1 MSDDPTAADLFKAA
15 VGERVL
21 LWRLSLLMSRAALA
35 EKAGVSVDYVYRL
48 EQGWANPRVTTL
60 QAVAVALGATIHELL
75 DVDGEE
81 LGMAAAT
88 ASRTSDA

>member
-1 MSDDPTAADLFKAA
+1 MSDDSTAADLFKAA

-35 EKAGVSVDYVYRL
+35 EKAGVSVEYVYRL

-60 QAVAVALGATIHELL
+60 QAVAVALEASVAELL
-75 DVDGEE
+75 DVGGEE
-81 LGMAAAT
+81 LGIAAAVK
-88 ASRTSDA
+88 ASDA